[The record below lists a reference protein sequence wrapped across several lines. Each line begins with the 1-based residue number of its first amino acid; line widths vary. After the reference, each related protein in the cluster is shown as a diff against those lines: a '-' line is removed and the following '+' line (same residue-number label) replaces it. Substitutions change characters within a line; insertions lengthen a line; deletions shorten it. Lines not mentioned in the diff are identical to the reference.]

1 MAYARQQE
9 AWAVLCTADAEEAWR
24 KPGRERRR
32 ESEAKPANSQKKKPG
47 NFRVIEISSPE
58 EDGLGVFDQRQE
70 LVQ

>member
-1 MAYARQQE
+1 MQEGKEGKKEAWAVAYARQQE

-47 NFRVIEISSPE
+47 NF
-58 EDGLGVFDQRQE
+58 
-70 LVQ
+70 